1 MTENQFAP
9 SPGMVITAKN
19 VSKYFAKE
27 IAVNQL
33 NFTIP
38 QGKIIGLIGPSGCG
52 KTTTVRLLTGI
63 YSPSEGEIQVLGGD
77 PRHFTARQRE
87 RIGYMTQL
95 FTLFPDLTVREN
107 MDFASSIY
115 GKGLIR
121 RQKRI
126 KTLLNFVELTENRN
140 KLTRNL
146 SGGMQRRLALAATL
160 AHDPD
165 LIFLDEPTAG
175 IDPMLRR
182 KFWDHFI
189 ELKNQGK
196 TLLITT
202 QYVSEASYCDYV
214 GVMDAG
220 RLIMLEPA
228 DQLRQIAFGGEIID
242 LVTKTSLAPELID
255 EMQTLPFIRGEIEQ
269 FGRGRYQL
277 TVDEASRSLP
287 QVMNWLNERG
297 INVEK
302 LEPCLPPYDDVFVK
316 VIQDYREKQ
325 VSKAEETGRDS

>member
-1 MTENQFAP
+1 MTEQQFAP
-9 SPGMVITAKN
+9 SPEMVITARN
-19 VSKYFAKE
+19 VSKYFGKE

-63 YSPSEGEIQVLGGD
+63 YRPSEGDIQVLGGD
-77 PRHFTARQRE
+77 PRHFTANQRE

-140 KLTRNL
+140 KLTRKL

-196 TLLITT
+196 TLIITT

-228 DQLRQIAFGGEIID
+228 DQLRQIAFGGEVLD
-242 LVTKTSLAPELID
+242 LVTTKSLAPDILD
-255 EMQTLPFIRGEIEQ
+255 EMQALPFIRGEIEQ
-269 FGRGRYQL
+269 VGRGSYQL
-277 TVDEASRSLP
+277 TVDVASRSLP
-287 QVMNWLNERG
+287 QVMSWLNERG

-302 LEPCLPPYDDVFVK
+302 LEPFLPPYDDVFVK

-325 VSKAEETGRDS
+325 ATNAEETGRES

>member
-1 MTENQFAP
+1 MTEQQFAP
-9 SPGMVITAKN
+9 TPGMVITVRN
-19 VSKYFAKE
+19 VSKYFSKE

-63 YSPSEGEIQVLGGD
+63 YRPNEGEIQVLGGD

-115 GKGLIR
+115 GKGLFS

-126 KTLLNFVELTENRN
+126 KTLLKFVELTENRN

-165 LIFLDEPTAG
+165 LIFLDEPTTG
-175 IDPMLRR
+175 IDPILRR
-182 KFWDHFI
+182 KFWDYFI
-189 ELKNQGK
+189 ELKNEGK

-202 QYVSEASYCDYV
+202 QYVNEASYCDYV

-228 DQLRQIAFGGEIID
+228 DQLMKIAFGGEILD
-242 LVTKTSLAPELID
+242 LVTTTALAPQVLDAI
-255 EMQTLPFIRGEIEQ
+255 QALLFIRGEIDQ
-269 FGRGRYQL
+269 IGRGRYRM
-277 TVDEASRSLP
+277 TVDVASRSLP
-287 QVMNWLNERG
+287 QLMSWLDEQG
-297 INVEK
+297 ITVEK
-302 LEPCLPPYDDVFVK
+302 LEPFLPPYDDVFVK
-316 VIQDYREKQ
+316 VIQDYRYKQ
-325 VSKAEETGRDS
+325 ATNAEETGKET

>member
-1 MTENQFAP
+1 MTEPQFSP
-9 SPGMVITAKN
+9 TPGMVITARN
-19 VSKYFAKE
+19 VSKYFSKE

-63 YSPSEGEIQVLGGD
+63 YRPSEGEIQVLGGD
-77 PRHFTARQRE
+77 PRHFTSSQRE
-87 RIGYMTQL
+87 RMGYMTQL

-175 IDPMLRR
+175 IDPILRR

-228 DQLRQIAFGGEIID
+228 DQLRQIAFGGEVLD
-242 LVTKTSLAPELID
+242 LVTTTAFGPQGLDAI
-255 EMQTLPFIRGEIEQ
+255 QALPFIRGQIDQ
-269 FGRGRYQL
+269 IGRGKYRM

-287 QVMNWLNERG
+287 QLMSWLDEQG
-297 INVEK
+297 ITVEK
-302 LEPCLPPYDDVFVK
+302 LEPFLPPYDDVFVK
-316 VIQDYREKQ
+316 VIQDYRDKQ
-325 VSKAEETGRDS
+325 ATRAEEIGKES

>member
-1 MTENQFAP
+1 MTEQNF
-9 SPGMVITAKN
+9 SPISGMVITARN
-19 VSKYFAKE
+19 VSKFFGKE
-27 IAVNQL
+27 IAVNKL

-63 YSPSEGEIQVLGGD
+63 YRPSEGEIQVLGGD

-189 ELKNQGK
+189 ELKSQGK

-228 DQLRQIAFGGEIID
+228 DQLRQIAFGGEVLD
-242 LVTKTSLAPELID
+242 LVTTTSLASQDLD
-255 EMQTLPFIRGEIEQ
+255 VMQTLPFIRGEINQ
-269 FGRGRYQL
+269 TGRASYQL

-287 QVMNWLNERG
+287 QLMSWLNDKG
-297 INVEK
+297 ITVEK

-316 VIQDYREKQ
+316 VIQDYREKRA
-325 VSKAEETGRDS
+325 SNAEETGRES